1 MYVLPSRPESSG
13 VWRSWPRRWRRS
25 QLELV
30 RPVRHGLNVDSLPDD
45 VVERLMEMLDHA
57 SMHRLELCCRG
68 AREAMQRTTCWRE
81 ATTRRVASYA
91 DTLSI
96 TASHKLWKQLS
107 CALRRRATQ
116 LDTVFSDATDGLNH
130 DRNLASISPARLLVP
145 SRCWH
150 WIQRLLGHDRQR
162 TDDAA
167 MDRLVRQR
175 HCGCGYYVPCFWASP
190 SSASASAVTSI
201 EFYVAAS
208 CFLSTISVVPYQ
220 AFWAPGAPCFA
231 PRRIAVS
238 FHRRDDK
245 QCDCEYYRSP
255 EYVVTN
261 EMTLQRIVLPKLV
274 WVTPQCRVQ
283 LHLIDRHTAVP
294 SDVSLPKVFQ
304 PTASGA
310 PSSCGT
316 AHFFCC
322 LSFVGASG
330 LVPVTTPTRCPARR
344 WWQPS
349 Y

>member
-1 MYVLPSRPESSG
+1 M
-13 VWRSWPRRWRRS
+13 
-25 QLELV
+25 
-30 RPVRHGLNVDSLPDD
+30 
-45 VVERLMEMLDHA
+45 
-57 SMHRLELCCRG
+57 
-68 AREAMQRTTCWRE
+68 ARN
-81 ATTRRVASYA
+81 TRRPIATDDAYGYLDTKHIPLKHVNANTLLTKAKLSAKKIGPIKIEHVVNDNVAKLKQPS
-91 DTLSI
+91 SI
-96 TASHKLWKQLS
+96 QRLNPTFNVELLAPYIENPEKFRHRPIPNHKLWKQLS

-261 EMTLQRIVLPKLV
+261 EMTLQRIALPKLV